1 MMRKKK
7 AKIQTRTSTY
17 LAGRHRQLP
26 YGGRKSERESRERG
40 SANYSQETTTVAPT
54 LVVWRPWRSQK
65 GKGGREGTE
74 GRKGGRGGLPMWRA
88 RREARCGTGEESKVE
103 EEEVKRKT
111 RGERSE
117 TEVRRP
123 RADKTHGSRL
133 TRVYRVGRT
142 NPNISKIFHSEN

>member
-1 MMRKKK
+1 MRRMKRRAWSRGRRRMMRKKK

-65 GKGGREGTE
+65 GKGGREGGNRGEE
-74 GRKGGRGGLPMWRA
+74 GREGRLADVEGAEGGAVRHGRGEQSGGGRSEA
-88 RREARCGTGEESKVE
+88 ENTRRK
-103 EEEVKRKT
+103 K
-111 RGERSE
+111 
-117 TEVRRP
+117 
-123 RADKTHGSRL
+123 
-133 TRVYRVGRT
+133 
-142 NPNISKIFHSEN
+142 